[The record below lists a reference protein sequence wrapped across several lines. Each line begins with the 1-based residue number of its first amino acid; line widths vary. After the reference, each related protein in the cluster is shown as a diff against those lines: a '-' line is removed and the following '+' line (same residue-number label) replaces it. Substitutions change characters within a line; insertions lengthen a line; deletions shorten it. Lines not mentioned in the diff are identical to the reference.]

1 MIYEDVRHFIKAHE
15 LLLIK
20 LSKVST
26 E

>member
-20 LSKVST
+20 LPKVST